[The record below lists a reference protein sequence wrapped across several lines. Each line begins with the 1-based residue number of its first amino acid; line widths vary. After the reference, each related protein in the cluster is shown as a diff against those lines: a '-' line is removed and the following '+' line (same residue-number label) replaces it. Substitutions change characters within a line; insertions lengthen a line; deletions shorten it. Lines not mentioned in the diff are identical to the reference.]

1 MASTSDLVLR
11 SQDGRV
17 ATLTLN
23 RPDKLN
29 ALTVE
34 VLRALR
40 VQLDAIADDDR
51 VGCVVLAG
59 AGRSFCAGHDLEA
72 LAGGHA
78 LDSRYE
84 EAEAIDRLESM
95 PQPVIGR
102 LQGHCLTG
110 GLELALG
117 CDLLVAAADA
127 RIGDTHGKWGLV
139 PVWGLSVRLPERVGQ
154 ATARRLMFTCEV
166 LDGEAARAVGLVDVV
181 VPPSELDATI
191 ARLAAQI
198 AANSSQSHR
207 INKRLLAS
215 AAQRD
220 RESALRYERE
230 MPFGQPA
237 DSGER
242 LAAMAP
248 AKARG

>member
-1 MASTSDLVLR
+1 MAPSQDLVLR

-29 ALTVE
+29 ALTAD

-40 VQLDAIADDDR
+40 VHLDALAEDAS
-51 VGCVVLAG
+51 VGCIVIAG
-59 AGRSFCAGHDLEA
+59 AGRSFCAGHDLDA
-72 LAGGHA
+72 LAGGDA
-78 LDSRYE
+78 LDSRFD
-84 EAEAIDRLESM
+84 EAAAIDRLESM

-117 CDLLVAAADA
+117 CDLLVAASNVK
-127 RIGDTHGKWGLV
+127 IGDTHAKWGLV
-139 PVWGLSVRLPERVGQ
+139 PVWGLSVRLPERVGM
-154 ATARRLMFTCEV
+154 ATAKRLMFTCEI
-166 LDGEAARAVGLVDVV
+166 LDGEAARAIGLVDVV
-181 VPPSELDATI
+181 AAPEELDATV
-191 ARLAAQI
+191 ARLAVQI

-207 INKRLLAS
+207 INKKLLAS
-215 AAQRD
+215 AAQKD
-220 RESALRYERE
+220 RVAALTYERD

-237 DSGER
+237 DSAER
-242 LAAMAP
+242 IAGG
-248 AKARG
+248 RSR